1 MELTATFDLGTTA
14 MKCAVLDE
22 HHNIVFSSS
31 VGLTTYNED
40 GFSEQDPKQWWEAFC
55 KLSSMFDKSE
65 VDSIILSGQM
75 QDLMF
80 FDENDENLGR
90 ACLYND
96 QRGAGFVADVPSYV
110 KERTSVAINGTIPIT
125 KLLWFRKNRPD
136 VISRARHILIGAKDY
151 IIMKLTG
158 RYVSDV
164 TNMATSG
171 MMDIHT
177 LRYIDLDGLVD
188 PGIRLPEILHSEE
201 VAGTVSRE
209 AAKVSGYRTDTEVFV
224 GSGDAGATTLASGI
238 SKPGEFNVNLGTTG
252 WIATISDRTYPDAFN
267 LAAINHDLYI
277 NVIGILNGAS
287 VHNWVSRMLFGDG
300 DGRYGKLHELLVN
313 DGHSNPDLLCMPYL
327 VGERFPVADPDIRGS
342 YYGLDSK
349 TTKADLARS
358 ALEGVAFSLRQ
369 GLEVLDITAKSMSLV
384 GGGAAESVWCQIF
397 SDVFGI
403 PVMVFANSDILPS
416 MALSAVVQFGRG
428 RIRSYAQFIDEI
440 LKKQDCTIYKP
451 DGSRHIAYTRLYER
465 FKLMYE
471 ASAGLRKQ
479 TSLVG

>member
-40 GFSEQDPKQWWEAFC
+40 GFSEQDPNEWWEAFC

-65 VDSIILSGQM
+65 VRSIILSGQM

-80 FDENDENLGR
+80 FDENDCDLGR

-96 QRGAGFVADVPSYV
+96 QRGADFVADIPSNIN
-110 KERTSVAINGTIPIT
+110 EQTSIAINGTIPIT
-125 KLLWFRKNRPD
+125 KILWFKKNRPEI
-136 VISRARHILIGAKDY
+136 ISHARHILIGAKDY

-171 MMDIHT
+171 MMDIT
-177 LRYIDLDGLVD
+177 SLKYINLEGFVD
-188 PGIRLPEILHSEE
+188 SWISLPEILHSEE
-201 VAGTVSRE
+201 VAGTVSEE
-209 AAKVSGYRTDTEVFV
+209 AASLSGYRTDTEVFV

-238 SKPGEFNVNLGTTG
+238 SNLGEFNVNLGTTG
-252 WIATISDRTYPDAFN
+252 WIATISDRTYSDAFN

-287 VHNWVSRMLFGDG
+287 VHNWVSRMLFGDEE
-300 DGRYGKLHELLVN
+300 GRYGKLHDLLIN
-313 DGHSNPDLLCMPYL
+313 DGHANPDLLCMPYL
-327 VGERFPVADPDIRGS
+327 VGERFPVVDADIRGS

-358 ALEGVAFSLRQ
+358 ALEGVAFSLKQ
-369 GLEVLDITAKSMSLV
+369 GLEVMNISAKSMSLV

-416 MALSAVVQFGRG
+416 MALSAVVQFGKG
-428 RIRSYAQFIDEI
+428 RIQSYAQFIDEI
-440 LKKQDCTIYKP
+440 LKKQDCKIYRP
-451 DGSRHIAYTRLYER
+451 DEARHIAYTRLYER

-471 ASAGLRKQ
+471 VSAKLKK
-479 TSLVG
+479 